1 MTKLEKAIKGLEC
14 CITESADMLFAPSCE
29 KCPYKDEEGTCSTL
43 DALHRGA
50 LELLK
55 KQEPQPAIIEDFG
68 VAQLGR
74 CPSCN
79 VVLLPWGAN
88 YCHKCGKAVKWD
100 D

>member
-1 MTKLEKAIKGLEC
+1 MMDDREEVIKALQ
-14 CITESADMLFAPSCE
+14 FALDGMAFTGWGIAQVHKE
-29 KCPYKDEEGTCSTL
+29 TVIST
-43 DALHRGA
+43 

-55 KQEPQPAIIEDFG
+55 EQEPQPAIIEG
-68 VAQLGR
+68 SNVAQIGR

-88 YCHKCGKAVKWD
+88 YCYKCGQAVKWD